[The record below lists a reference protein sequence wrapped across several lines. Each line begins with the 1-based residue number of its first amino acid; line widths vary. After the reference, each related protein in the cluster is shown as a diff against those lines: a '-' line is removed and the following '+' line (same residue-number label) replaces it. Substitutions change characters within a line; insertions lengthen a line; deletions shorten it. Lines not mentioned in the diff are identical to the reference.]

1 MKTISLIF
9 SLSLPI
15 IIFPNLSWAHENLSN
30 QDLNLTKFTYPNH
43 TCGKKQRKPNK
54 PERLNYYDNVEDYN
68 AAIAEYNIEVTEYNK
83 TIKTYKSCINQY
95 IKNGN
100 QFLNNIRKK
109 LNATLKEARSN

>member
-1 MKTISLIF
+1 MIKTILVF
-9 SLSLPI
+9 SLSLSFI
-15 IIFPNLSWAHENLSN
+15 MFPNLSWADEEASSN
-30 QDLNLTKFTYPNH
+30 KSNLTNFTYPNH
-43 TCGKKQRKPNK
+43 TCGKKQLKPNK
-54 PERLNYYDNVEDYN
+54 PKRLSYYDNVEGYN

-109 LNATLKEARSN
+109 LNAALKEARTN